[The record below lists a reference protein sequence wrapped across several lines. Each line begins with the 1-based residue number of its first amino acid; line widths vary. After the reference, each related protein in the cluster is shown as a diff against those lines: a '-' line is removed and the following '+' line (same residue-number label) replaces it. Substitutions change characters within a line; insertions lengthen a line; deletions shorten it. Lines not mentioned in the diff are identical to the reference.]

1 MNMIKCNVY
10 DSSLHKKTFAR
21 LSVAIIIMP
30 LYGQQLTRIVKINTP
45 PLFPFFL
52 AEHHSKSE
60 KVSYAKKMAQG
71 YLRSMGM
78 GEWTP
83 KTSAPD
89 SAKGKQ
95 ATVTLSPAKQVEP
108 GVAAT
113 HKSRNNNNIIDDDQD
128 FDF

>member
-1 MNMIKCNVY
+1 
-10 DSSLHKKTFAR
+10 
-21 LSVAIIIMP
+21 
-30 LYGQQLTRIVKINTP
+30 
-45 PLFPFFL
+45 
-52 AEHHSKSE
+52 
-60 KVSYAKKMAQG
+60 
-71 YLRSMGM
+71 M

-95 ATVTLSPAKQVEP
+95 VTVTLSPAKQVEP

>member
-1 MNMIKCNVY
+1 
-10 DSSLHKKTFAR
+10 
-21 LSVAIIIMP
+21 
-30 LYGQQLTRIVKINTP
+30 
-45 PLFPFFL
+45 
-52 AEHHSKSE
+52 
-60 KVSYAKKMAQG
+60 MAQG

-83 KTSAPD
+83 KASAPD

-108 GVAAT
+108 GIATT

-128 FDF
+128 FDFWSCDIRSVYPNPCGFSVKLYALDSFNAW